1 MLSTSALSLKR
12 RRDFV
17 FEAPALQFAPGHI
30 VGVLGPN
37 GAGKSTLL
45 SILAGNATPDSG
57 SVHWSGLS
65 KRQLGSREWA
75 RHVAY
80 IAQET
85 VQSPTFTVRQF
96 VELGRVP
103 FRGLFQP
110 YDRTDQIAVD
120 EALDRCEVSHLADS
134 PFAELSGGQRQ
145 RAKIARALA
154 QEPRVLILDEPTN
167 HLDLA
172 AIRDTMALLRS
183 LATGNVTLIVSLHDL
198 DLATVVTDTV
208 VIIADGHVCEVGPT
222 ASTLTADSIRQYWQ
236 VDTVT
241 IDGPNGH
248 RYLLDHG
255 NGATMPKPKIEHPNN
270 SFEEMRNP

>member
-1 MLSTSALSLKR
+1 MLSTSALTLAR
-12 RRDFV
+12 GRDFV
-17 FEAPALQFAPGHI
+17 FEAPALEFEPGHI

-45 SILAGNATPDSG
+45 SILAGHVTPNSG
-57 SVHWSGLS
+57 SVRWSGS
-65 KRQLGSREWA
+65 TKRQLGSREWA
-75 RHVAY
+75 KRVAY

-85 VQSPTFTVRQF
+85 AQAPSFTVRQF

-110 YDRTDQIAVD
+110 YTRTDQIAVD
-120 EALDRCEVSHLADS
+120 EALHRCDISHLAEA

-208 VIIADGHVCEVGPT
+208 AIVADGRVHAVGPT
-222 ASTLTADSIRQYWQ
+222 ASTLTADAIRTYWK
-236 VDTVT
+236 VETVT
-241 IDGPNGH
+241 IDGPDG
-248 RYLLDHG
+248 RRFLLDHG
-255 NGATMPKPKIEHPNN
+255 STTGQRTSISNN
-270 SFEEMRNP
+270 SLDETRER